1 MTRLWKLLLYARAIP
16 KTILF
21 NFWYFPP
28 GLAIRFPVIVSHR
41 VWLCNLS
48 GKVILRNP
56 KVGGIRIGF
65 GQVGVFDWHRSR
77 SIWEVTGTVEFAGKA
92 WIGHGSKLS
101 VHGRLELGNNFT
113 ISAESQ
119 VIADEHIVFGDD
131 VLMSWDVLVM
141 DTDKHVVYDENNV
154 CTNPPTAITIGNR
167 VWIGC
172 RSLILKGVRV
182 ADGCI
187 VAAGTVLSNSFD
199 EEKSVIG
206 ASPNRI
212 LKRGITWK

>member
-1 MTRLWKLLLYARAIP
+1 M
-16 KTILF
+16 
-21 NFWYFPP
+21 
-28 GLAIRFPVIVSHR
+28 
-41 VWLCNLS
+41 S
-48 GKVILRNP
+48 GKVILKNP
-56 KVGGIRIGF
+56 KAGRIRIGF
-65 GQVGVFDWHRSR
+65 GQVGIFDSHRSR

-92 WIGHGSKLS
+92 WIGHGAKLS
-101 VHGRLELGNNFT
+101 VHGRLEIGNNFT

-119 VIADEHIVFGDD
+119 VIADERVVFGED

-141 DTDKHVVYDENNV
+141 DTDGHVVYDENNV
-154 CTNPPTAITIGNR
+154 CTNPPAAITIGNR

-187 VAAGTVLSNSFD
+187 VAAGTVLSKSFD
-199 EEKSVIG
+199 EEKSIIG
-206 ASPNRI
+206 GSPNRI